1 MDAGKDTQ
9 GRTARACADDAAR
22 LCSTAAAYLAAL
34 AAELIPDELGE
45 HGGGTKCPATAAF
58 AATSRMEHAALSL
71 LRGAEAV
78 RDMSTSAYGNPS
90 ETYRERGALEIDQPT
105 EGDRREAVP
114 GNKGT
119 AERGRRIGAGRM
131 RRKDYGGIEGATV
144 ALYHANDLLQEAT
157 RLA

>member
-90 ETYRERGALEIDQPT
+90 ETYRERVTVRKLCKGMKTAAPSRSTSQQRATAAKLYRGIKARLNAG
-105 EGDRREAVP
+105 EGS
-114 GNKGT
+114 
-119 AERGRRIGAGRM
+119 ERDA
-131 RRKDYGGIEGATV
+131 
-144 ALYHANDLLQEAT
+144 
-157 RLA
+157 